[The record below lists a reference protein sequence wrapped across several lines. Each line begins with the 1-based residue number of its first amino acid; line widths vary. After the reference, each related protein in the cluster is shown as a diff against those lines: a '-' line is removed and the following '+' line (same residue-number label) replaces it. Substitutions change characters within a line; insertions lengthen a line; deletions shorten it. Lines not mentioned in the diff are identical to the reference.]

1 MRKLFW
7 KTVPILAAAAI
18 LCGSC
23 LFTEVGEGAA
33 PSSAVSSAAS
43 SAPAPSSEPEPV
55 SSEPE
60 IPEPAVVRIKAVGDN
75 LIHSSIYEQAAA
87 RAGGNGY
94 DYDYAYENV
103 RDLFSDADISSIN
116 QESIIAPAFGPST
129 YPMFNAT
136 PELGDLML
144 ELGFDVFNLANN
156 HCLDKGEAG
165 VFSSLDYWAER
176 PQAVTTGVY
185 RDEEDYENIRTI
197 EAQGVTFS
205 FVGLTELTNG
215 LSLPAGSEAVVLLG
229 EEEDKLEARIR
240 AAKEISDVCV
250 VNVHWGNE
258 YTHTPTDRQRYLAQ
272 KMSEWGAD
280 IIIGHHPHVIQP
292 IEYIEREDGSRTLVA
307 YSLGNFISAQD
318 RAARMIGGMLDLDVT
333 MDFETGE
340 TEITRCEFVP
350 IITHYDRGFAN
361 NRLYAFADYT
371 EELAASHG
379 VRAYSPEFSLG
390 YIRQTVESVID
401 AQFLTG
407 MAEAP
412 AA

>member
-1 MRKLFW
+1 MHRIFW
-7 KTVPILAAAAI
+7 KFFPLLAAAAL
-18 LCGSC
+18 LCSSC
-23 LFTEVGEGAA
+23 LFVEVGEGAA
-33 PSSAVSSAAS
+33 PVSSTAAVSS
-43 SAPAPSSEPEPV
+43 EPV
-55 SSEPE
+55 SSVPQPEPAPPPSEPE
-60 IPEPAVVRIKAVGDN
+60 IPEPAVVRLKAVGDN
-75 LIHSSIYEQAAA
+75 LIHSSIYEQANA
-87 RAGGNGY
+87 RAGGEGY

-103 RDLFSDADISSIN
+103 KDLFLDADISSIN
-116 QESIIAPAFGPST
+116 QESIIAPEFPPST

-185 RDEEDYENIRTI
+185 RDGEDYENIRTI
-197 EAQGVTFS
+197 EAQGAVFS
-205 FVGLTELTNG
+205 FIGVTELTNG
-215 LSLPAGSEAVVLLG
+215 LSLPAGSEAVILLG
-229 EEEDKLEARIR
+229 AEEEEIEARVK

-333 MDFETGE
+333 VDFETGK

-350 IITHYDRGFAN
+350 IITHYDRGFRN

-371 EELAASHG
+371 EELAAAHG
-379 VRAYSPEFSLG
+379 VRAYSPEFSLD
-390 YIRQTVESVID
+390 YIRQTVESVIG
-401 AQFLTG
+401 AEFLG
-407 MAEAP
+407 A
-412 AA
+412 